1 MKIEYALVN
10 AYNCSIFLVTPYS
23 VRCDSTFGNVCLFVI
38 RPFLQRFGET
48 KKNKPNQNIPEWI
61 RLNQCVPE

>member
-10 AYNCSIFLVTPYS
+10 AYNCSIY

-38 RPFLQRFGET
+38 RPFLERFGET
-48 KKNKPNQNIPEWI
+48 KNNKPNQNIPEWI
-61 RLNQCVPE
+61 RLNQ